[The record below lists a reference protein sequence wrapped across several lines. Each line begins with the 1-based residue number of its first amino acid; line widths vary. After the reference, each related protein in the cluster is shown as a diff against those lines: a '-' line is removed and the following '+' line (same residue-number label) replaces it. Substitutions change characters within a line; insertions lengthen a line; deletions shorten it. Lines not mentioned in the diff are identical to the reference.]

1 MKWSEDQQYLSFLFD
16 YLESITASY
25 LTVYSHV
32 QYWDLLSLTLWPL
45 N

>member
-1 MKWSEDQQYLSFLFD
+1 MKWSEGQQCLSFLYE
-16 YLESITASY
+16 YLESITAY

-32 QYWDLLSLTLWPL
+32 QYWDLLSLILWPL